1 LKSRSIPGVLRGAVA
16 LLGFLAVVGGCAAK
30 QAATDDAALPASD
43 PPLVIGGERVLVL
56 PLSAQAGI
64 PAATRE
70 TLDRELLFAFE
81 ERAPHLVWIGPEQLR
96 RTLARSPGIAAAR
109 PDALAVD
116 AIRIRP
122 SGRHVLEPLAAEL
135 RRYGAMVNARLVVVP
150 QRLSLGTDEAELH
163 WMVVDVRRDAVLWLG
178 SERATFPTRGD
189 AEAEAAAAAS
199 FAERAAARMLSSRLA
214 PDGGR

>member
-96 RTLARSPGIAAAR
+96 RTLARSPGI
-109 PDALAVD
+109 AVD